1 MNEPKGHEYYIGPE
15 AVVFPDPE
23 PPRQIPPPAR
33 SQATPS
39 PSALPP
45 PDGPPTMAASAAPPA
60 EPAPTFTVTP
70 YKPPTER
77 RDPYADIRDLPWMDP
92 ALSAAGR
99 VMARLRPELDAFAAI
114 EGRGANGADID
125 ALVKKH
131 VDYMAPILQSEQA
144 SQTDNGVSG
153 KGAAERRSAIALPA
167 PAWAPAA
174 GAVPEMWTAAS
185 RAGGVALGA
194 GAAAA
199 TAGAATLLV
208 PTNYQGETYALGEG
222 LRVRR
227 RVGQASLE
235 IERQVDSGLFG
246 SGIGAK
252 WEQLPVAARFTE
264 NDQGQQLLQV
274 DSDQLQQALGK
285 EVADRLIRDARLVVA
300 PQAAAGQAA
309 AEQAVAGQAV
319 GGQPGAGQATTREA
333 DAARAV
339 AAKEIGDALVRR
351 IIASPAGPGGSG
363 PPRLMP
369 MPGYL
374 PITEMRLT
382 SSVDGGVTITHAE
395 IAEADVAKFCANY
408 PRILQVGMN
417 ASAAVSALGVAPGPK
432 RGRMI
437 HSLAADA
444 LKTLEIERQ
453 LRMGGM
459 QQLFVEQ
466 GFLGNELIGYLRSGA
481 SKIDVVE
488 KISATAACI
497 YDFKTRTA
505 VFTVL
510 QRGQYLIAVATYLGV
525 TTIYVLG
532 VWVP

>member
-1 MNEPKGHEYYIGPE
+1 
-15 AVVFPDPE
+15 
-23 PPRQIPPPAR
+23 
-33 SQATPS
+33 
-39 PSALPP
+39 
-45 PDGPPTMAASAAPPA
+45 
-60 EPAPTFTVTP
+60 
-70 YKPPTER
+70 
-77 RDPYADIRDLPWMDP
+77 MDP

-99 VMARLRPELDAFAAI
+99 VMARLRPELDAFTAI

-131 VDYMAPILQSEQA
+131 VDYMAPILRSEQA

-153 KGAAERRSAIALPA
+153 KGSAERRSAIALPA
-167 PAWAPAA
+167 PAWAPGA
-174 GAVPEMWTAAS
+174 GAVPEMWSALGGAAS

-199 TAGAATLLV
+199 TAGAATLFV

-235 IERQVDSGLFG
+235 IERQVDRGLLG

-264 NDQGQQLLQV
+264 NNQGQQLLQV
-274 DSDQLQQALGK
+274 DADQLQQALGK
-285 EVADRLIRDARLVVA
+285 EVADRLIRDAGLVVA
-300 PQAAAGQAA
+300 PQAAAGLAAAGQPAAGQPVAGQPLPGQAA
-309 AEQAVAGQAV
+309 A
-319 GGQPGAGQATTREA
+319 REA

-369 MPGYL
+369 MPGYI

-437 HSLAADA
+437 HSLAADT

-488 KISATAACI
+488 KISATTACI

-505 VFTVL
+505 VFTLL